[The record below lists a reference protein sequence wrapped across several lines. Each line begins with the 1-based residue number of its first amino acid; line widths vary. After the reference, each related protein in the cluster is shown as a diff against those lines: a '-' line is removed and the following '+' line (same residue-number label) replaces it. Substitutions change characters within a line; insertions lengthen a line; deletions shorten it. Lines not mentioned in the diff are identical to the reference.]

1 MFPLCSGSYER
12 VGWVESGSSGRSLSC
27 DWFVSFVEVSVT
39 QTGRNVCVS
48 VEACVCE
55 RERERDCVLHARG
68 RTEGGREGDKQTN
81 KQRETDREIEREIE
95 SVGTT
100 TSSFL
105 TLHHY

>member
-1 MFPLCSGSYER
+1 MFSLCSGSYER

-39 QTGRNVCVS
+39 QSGRNVCVS
-48 VEACVCE
+48 VEACVC
-55 RERERDCVLHARG
+55 ERERDCVLHARG

-81 KQRETDREIEREIE
+81 RGRETDREIEREIE

-100 TSSFL
+100 TSSF
-105 TLHHY
+105 TLHNY